1 MFNILTKV
9 RCPSVRLNSSVPKH
23 LTTNDNIFQEFF
35 FHFRRLTFFFLNI
48 FFFIIISGFLS
59 LVSLSLS
66 RSVASCEIHRLRLKR
81 PPVVHIFSPK
91 RKPKKK
97 LANQNQNEARDL
109 QIGSS
114 GSGSRFPAFIAH
126 GRSPD

>member
-35 FHFRRLTFFFLNI
+35 FHFRRLTFFFFKY
-48 FFFIIISGFLS
+48 FFHYHFG
-59 LVSLSLS
+59 VSLSCLS
-66 RSVASCEIHRLRLKR
+66 LCRSVASCEIHRLRLKR

-91 RKPKKK
+91 R
-97 LANQNQNEARDL
+97 
-109 QIGSS
+109 
-114 GSGSRFPAFIAH
+114 
-126 GRSPD
+126 